1 MVAFAKEFDPQPFH
15 LAVSFEPMFCCH
27 LIDHIGSTLSFTTK
41 QVAAFFRFRARHIRL
56 LRRRHKRC
64 SRGALQFDPS
74 VMALAVAAALD
85 GIVAMGS
92 SRNTAKEAR
101 HELTAAE
108 AKRTVLIGQI
118 GLRLVP
124 GLAAWDCKALRPLGT
139 PRILPGAGETRVTRN
154 GRSQRPVQQLP
165 VAGRHP
171 CRGVPA
177 D

>member
-1 MVAFAKEFDPQPFH
+1 MQRRCP
-15 LAVSFEPMFCCH
+15 LC
-27 LIDHIGSTLSFTTK
+27 
-41 QVAAFFRFRARHIRL
+41 ARSGLMHHSNQQSHSIT
-56 LRRRHKRC
+56 RRRQKRC

-74 VMALAVAAALD
+74 VMALAVAAALG
-85 GIVAMGS
+85 GIVAVGS
-92 SRNTAKEAR
+92 SRSTAKEAR

-124 GLAAWDCKALRPLGT
+124 GLAAWDCKALRPLGIS
-139 PRILPGAGETRVTRN
+139 RILPGAGETRATRS
-154 GRSQRPVQQLP
+154 GRSQRPVRQLRRRKHQSSA

>member
-74 VMALAVAAALD
+74 VMALPVGPPPDRTLPA
-85 GIVAMGS
+85 GS
-92 SRNTAKEAR
+92 
-101 HELTAAE
+101 
-108 AKRTVLIGQI
+108 
-118 GLRLVP
+118 
-124 GLAAWDCKALRPLGT
+124 T
-139 PRILPGAGETRVTRN
+139 PHTPN
-154 GRSQRPVQQLP
+154 QPN
-165 VAGRHP
+165 
-171 CRGVPA
+171 
-177 D
+177 